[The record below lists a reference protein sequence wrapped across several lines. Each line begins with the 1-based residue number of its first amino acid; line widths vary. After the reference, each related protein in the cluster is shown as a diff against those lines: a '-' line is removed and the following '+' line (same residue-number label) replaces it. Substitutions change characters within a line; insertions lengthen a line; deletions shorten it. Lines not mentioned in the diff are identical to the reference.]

1 MEEVHQGRNVIEP
14 NVVQPAAA
22 PRRNTGAWIALSIVL
37 AALIIAIG
45 VVQAAYHKWKSG
57 AEALPAAHP
66 VVTGTG
72 PSPSELSNS
81 FRAVA
86 KAVEPAVVNI
96 KITETVQQGGGGI
109 FSWPFGGGPGGRSKR
124 AAEGSGVIVTGDGY
138 ILTNNHVVGSADK
151 IEVTLADGKKFKG
164 T

>member
-37 AALIIAIG
+37 GALIIAIG
-45 VVQAAYHKWKSG
+45 VVQAAYHKWRSG

-96 KITETVQQGGGGI
+96 KIVETVQQGGGI
-109 FSWPFGGGPGGRSKR
+109 FGWPFGGAPGGKSKR
-124 AAEGSGVIVTGDGY
+124 AAEGSGVIVTPD
-138 ILTNNHVVGSADK
+138 
-151 IEVTLADGKKFKG
+151 
-164 T
+164 